1 MAETEPRIPPVERTP
16 GQRFGALALAALLIG
31 ALSYLSY
38 RSAAAALADPR
49 ASLWFL
55 LPMWTFSALF
65 AAAALAWATALLR
78 RKLRTGAF
86 LASPAEIAA
95 KRLEYRSKMGAGKPF
110 GPQAKYWVI
119 PFVVLTVLGGGGVMA
134 LVAAVKLGDCPGSA
148 SWVLGVL
155 GVLLLV
161 VPGIM
166 VFKAV
171 RRKIV
176 SGSFL
181 PSQEE
186 LEKARSR
193 CAAPRPLRT
202 RIFMAACNL
211 FPAIIYTYSAIHH
224 PQHGVWTPST
234 RWLLA
239 ALWWLIAGIWTWQVF
254 YPPRTAC
261 AIEEPLSVVP
271 HPERDDADGSPPE
284 S

>member
-1 MAETEPRIPPVERTP
+1 MAEEETQTTMVERTP
-16 GQRFGALALAALLIG
+16 GQRFRALALAALLIG
-31 ALSYLSY
+31 ILLYFSCQT
-38 RSAAAALADPR
+38 AATALADPHGP
-49 ASLWFL
+49 LWL
-55 LPMWTFSALF
+55 VLPLWTLSALF
-65 AAAALAWATALLR
+65 AVAAIAWIVALVR

-95 KRLEYRSKMGAGKPF
+95 KRLEYRSRMGAGKPF

-134 LVAAVKLGDCPGSA
+134 LVAAVNLCDCPGSA
-148 SWVLGVL
+148 SWALGIF

-161 VPGIM
+161 IPGIM
-166 VFKAV
+166 VFKAA

-202 RIFMAACNL
+202 RILMAVCNL
-211 FPAIIYTYSAIHH
+211 LPAILYTYSAIHH
-224 PQHGVWTPST
+224 PQHGVWTPSS
-234 RWLLA
+234 RWVLA
-239 ALWWLIAGIWTWQVF
+239 AIWWFVAGIWGLQVF
-254 YPPRTAC
+254 RPARTAC
-261 AIEEPLSVVP
+261 AIEKPLSVVP
-271 HPERDDADGSPPE
+271 GPSQDTTDAARSE